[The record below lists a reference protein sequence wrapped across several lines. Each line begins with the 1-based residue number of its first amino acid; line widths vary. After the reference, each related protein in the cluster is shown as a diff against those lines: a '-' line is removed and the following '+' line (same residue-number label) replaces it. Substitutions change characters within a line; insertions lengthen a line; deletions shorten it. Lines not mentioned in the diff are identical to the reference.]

1 MAAKFQTTTN
11 QQYKVFSTAKSLTK
25 RAKHQLRVLNTF
37 MNQWQRDYL
46 LSLRERRGL
55 IQPTSNTRPV
65 KEGEVVILREEG
77 TAKCLWS
84 LARVTEVINGR
95 DRAIRSAK
103 IQLLRGDRKVSLRQ
117 PIQHLIP
124 LEVDD

>member
-1 MAAKFQTTTN
+1 
-11 QQYKVFSTAKSLTK
+11 
-25 RAKHQLRVLNTF
+25 
-37 MNQWQRDYL
+37 MNQWQKDYL

-77 TAKCLWS
+77 TAKCLWP
-84 LARVTEVINGR
+84 LAQVTEVINGR
-95 DRAIRSAK
+95 DGAIRSAK